1 MKTIETLV
9 SLKENVNESTYNDI
23 LKIME
28 GLFIEDGR
36 GDLLDDVSKLL
47 TNRTLKQHAQQGAQ
61 NIAKAIKQKVARK
74 KVTSK

>member
-1 MKTIETLV
+1 MKTIETLI

-36 GDLLDDVSKLL
+36 GDLLDDISKLL
-47 TNRTLKQHAQQGAQ
+47 TNKTLKQHAHQGVQ
-61 NIAKAIKQKVARK
+61 NIVKAIKQKVIRK